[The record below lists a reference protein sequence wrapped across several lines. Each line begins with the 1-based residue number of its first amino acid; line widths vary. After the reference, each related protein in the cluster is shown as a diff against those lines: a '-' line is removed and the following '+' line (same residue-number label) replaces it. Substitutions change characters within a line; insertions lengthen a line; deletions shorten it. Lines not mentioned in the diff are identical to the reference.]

1 MPSNRLVLEIIS
13 RMSELLEQNA
23 EMIKPKGTLPSYV
36 EFTQEQWERYERNR
50 EEQKQLLRELRN
62 LSY

>member
-1 MPSNRLVLEIIS
+1 MASNRLVLETIN
-13 RMSELLEQNA
+13 RLSELLEQNA

-50 EEQKQLLRELRN
+50 QEQQQLLRELRN